1 VSDAGLLAAYRATA
15 WSVEA
20 PGGTVEVRIGH
31 AAPAALRPAG
41 IVTAYNPASEPR
53 AEEENRRADARLLAR
68 IAAAGV
74 RAWRTLARGAHD
86 PAGAWDEPGW
96 CIPGPPRDLAVSL
109 GAEFG
114 QNAIVWIDAHG
125 SVTLVSTREGFCRTA
140 VGETIG

>member
-1 VSDAGLLAAYRATA
+1 MSDAALLAAYRSTA

-20 PGGTVEVRIGH
+20 PGGALEVRIGH

-53 AEEENRRADARLLAR
+53 AAAENRRADARLHAR

-74 RAWRTLARGAHD
+74 RAWRTLARGADD

-96 CIPGPPRDLAVSL
+96 CIPGEVRDLAVSL

-114 QNAIVWIDAHG
+114 QNAIVWIAADGA
-125 SVTLVSTREGFCRTA
+125 VTLVTTRDGFCRTA